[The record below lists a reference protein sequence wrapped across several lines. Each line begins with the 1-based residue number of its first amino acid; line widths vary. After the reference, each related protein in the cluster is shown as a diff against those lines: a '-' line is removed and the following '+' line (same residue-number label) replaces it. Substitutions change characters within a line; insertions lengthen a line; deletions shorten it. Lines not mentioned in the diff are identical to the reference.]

1 MIIRDI
7 CKFLQSGLISSMRFE
22 EKLGH
27 TNLNP
32 ERIYLYIMDLI
43 CNDSEHIF
51 RDKTSQK
58 CLFKTF
64 CYNNQGTRKI
74 KDFLKLSYEE
84 IYFTLQSNSTKYI
97 KYFKFISWPN
107 FMERYHNL
115 SPHIWGN
122 IFTD

>member
-1 MIIRDI
+1 MLNSWLHFTNNKFPISTHIEKTLNQHTFLNPLTKPNFYTNNPYFYCIPPKNITDKFMIIRDI

-64 CYNNQGTRKI
+64 CYNN
-74 KDFLKLSYEE
+74 
-84 IYFTLQSNSTKYI
+84 
-97 KYFKFISWPN
+97 
-107 FMERYHNL
+107 
-115 SPHIWGN
+115 
-122 IFTD
+122 